1 MDGSLCK
8 ATLSIITLK
17 SFYQRLVFI
26 YGLVLC
32 RGFILFTVAMIISS
46 PGVQVAGGNWTWWL
60 ACHHLRLPAR
70 SPGQYRCHVGSD
82 DFVSSMLVIALV
94 QASLLISDWIGSI
107 ISAHCEYWSWYR
119 CQYWLQLIKLNIWL
133 GLPACLLARVKI
145 WAQEDPEPVSGAR
158 ARPANV
164 TTAQPQR
171 VRSSF

>member
-32 RGFILFTVAMIISS
+32 RGFILFTVAMIICS

-70 SPGQYRCHVGSD
+70 SPGQYRCHVGSYIYICVYTSYTIYWYRSSLTIHHTTHNASD

-119 CQYWLQLIKLNIWL
+119 CQYWLQPINLNISI
-133 GLPACLLARVKI
+133 GLPACLLAYL
-145 WAQEDPEPVSGAR
+145 
-158 ARPANV
+158 PA
-164 TTAQPQR
+164 
-171 VRSSF
+171 

>member
-1 MDGSLCK
+1 MAWFCVVVLSSSQLPWLSLHLVSRWLE
-8 ATLSIITLK
+8 AT
-17 SFYQRLVFI
+17 
-26 YGLVLC
+26 GLDDLLATTC
-32 RGFILFTVAMIISS
+32 GCLL
-46 PGVQVAGGNWTWWL
+46 GVQVNIDVMYIYVYALYTIYWYRSSLTI
-60 ACHHLRLPAR
+60 HHTTHNA
-70 SPGQYRCHVGSD
+70 SD